1 MKSAMRLSQGLR
13 NFRRVSFGTNVRP
26 FVAEIAANERLWL
39 QNTWR
44 QDRIT
49 VQRET
54 NTIFLRGV
62 DARSADGLDIN
73 EVQECFTTREA
84 ADFPVLMAFLGRFAE
99 QNDASL
105 QRAMIVRL
113 KPSGRVYP
121 HVDRGSYYEFRDRY
135 HLVLVSP
142 GGSELSSG
150 GERVVLQEGE
160 VWWFDNKRVHS
171 ARNLSADW
179 RVHAIFDLLSLRANC
194 SPA

>member
-1 MKSAMRLSQGLR
+1 MKTPANHFLTLR
-13 NFRRVSFGTNVRP
+13 NFRCVSFGIDVRP
-26 FVAEIAANERLWL
+26 FLVEISANERFWL

-44 QDRIT
+44 QDQIA

-62 DARSADGLDIN
+62 DARSADGPDIN
-73 EVQECFTTREA
+73 DVQECFTTREA
-84 ADFPVLMAFLGRFAE
+84 ANFSSLMGFLEQFAE
-99 QNDASL
+99 RNAALL

-135 HLVLVSP
+135 HLVLLSP
-142 GGSELSSG
+142 EGSELTSA
-150 GERVVLQEGE
+150 GERVVLREGE
-160 VWWFDNKRVHS
+160 LWWFNNKRVHS

-179 RVHAIFDLLSLRANC
+179 RVHAIFDLLPLRANC
-194 SPA
+194 SLA